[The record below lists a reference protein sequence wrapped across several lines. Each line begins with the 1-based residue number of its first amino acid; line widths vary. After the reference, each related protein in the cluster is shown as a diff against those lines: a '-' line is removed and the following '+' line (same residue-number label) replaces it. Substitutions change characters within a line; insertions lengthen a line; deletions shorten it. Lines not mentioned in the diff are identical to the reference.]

1 MPQID
6 TENQFMEDL
15 NLGNLLDT
23 FGQNNRFKLFP
34 YFTICFGAFPSA
46 LKLSLPVDESKDVI
60 VTILE

>member
-1 MPQID
+1 
-6 TENQFMEDL
+6 MEDL